1 MPDSKYLDKKN
12 LVDILDSLEVGV
24 VYVDQDHKFAFVN
37 KAGEDIRGI
46 CSEDRLGT
54 SILQCHSERI
64 HGKVIDDLHAF
75 HTGEYAT
82 RHKMIKSKGKYFD
95 NNYSV
100 VKDENGNFRGVVLAS
115 QDVTEKVELEKQLVK
130 ANEELEKKIKERT
143 KEIKNAYEKLKIA
156 QLQLMHSEKMAA
168 IGQFVSGV
176 AHEINNP
183 LDGIQNCLRMV
194 LSDLDNKE
202 QAENYLPLALEGLF
216 RIEVLVRRLLDYAKP
231 HTNEKV
237 RVNIHDIIE
246 DAIELTKFKLK
257 KKGITITKEF
267 HKEPLFIFG
276 ETHYLGQV
284 FVNLILNAYDSI
296 SGDGSITISTSADN
310 NKNIKISIKDTG
322 IGISEEDRI
331 KVFNPFFTTK
341 QKDNGTGLGLYLAYN
356 VINEHAGNIDIKSEI
371 NKGTEIIITLPHFE
385 ESNEIIK
392 DNIEILDT
400 VKK

>member
-37 KAGEDIRGI
+37 KAGEEIRGI
-46 CSEDRLGT
+46 CSKDRLGT

-64 HGKVIDDLHAF
+64 HGRVLDDLHAF
-75 HTGEYAT
+75 NTGEYAT

-115 QDVTEKVELEKQLVK
+115 QDVTEKVELERQLVK
-130 ANEELEKKIKERT
+130 ANEELERKIKERT

-183 LDGIQNCLRMV
+183 LDGIQNCVRMV
-194 LSDLDNKE
+194 LGDLDNKD
-202 QAENYLPLALEGLF
+202 QAEDYLNLALEGLF
-216 RIEVLVRRLLDYAKP
+216 RIEVLVRHLLDYAKP
-231 HTNEKV
+231 HSSEKV
-237 RVNIHDIIE
+237 VVDIHDIID
-246 DAIELTKFKLK
+246 DAMELTKFKLK
-257 KKGITITKEF
+257 KKGIEINKEYF
-267 HKEPLFIFG
+267 GQGLNIYG
-276 ETHYLGQV
+276 ETHYLSQV
-284 FVNLILNAYDSI
+284 FVNLILNAHDAI
-296 SGDGSITISTSADN
+296 KEKGNINITTELDN
-310 NKNIKISIKDTG
+310 NKDVVITINDSGCG
-322 IGISEEDRI
+322 IPEEDQR

-356 VINEHAGNIDIKSEI
+356 VINEHGGKISLKSEPD
-371 NKGTEIIITLPHFE
+371 KGTQITIILPHFVE
-385 ESNEIIK
+385 EKQNVSREKESISA
-392 DNIEILDT
+392 E
-400 VKK
+400 